1 MTPVELPYVPILLN
15 ETFITALWD
24 TGAEKSFISEEVY
37 RNYFSYRPR
46 QKTKD
51 RVVTAQ
57 GAPCSHL
64 GRASRLTLDF
74 DQKSLIIPNNLIKQ
88 LPKEEKPVDIDLAES
103 KLSDEQQR
111 QLKAL
116 FNNFKGLFSDQPGLT
131 HVVYHE
137 IDTGNKGPVVSRPYR
152 YDRVKQGIIDYHIDK
167 MLRDGTICPINSPYA
182 SPVVLTRKKND
193 LPPDSPEAYR
203 SAIDF
208 CKLNGIT
215 KYPRYPLPVIDDL
228 LTNIPHTNVMSTLDF
243 RSGYFQLAISPRDI
257 EKTAFITRNDTFA
270 FLRMPFGLSGAAP
283 NFQRAID
290 IILKPVIGSFVLVY
304 MDDVI
309 ITSPSFKDH
318 LDHLSQVFTLLR
330 DAGLTLNK
338 EKCHFARDKLKYLGL
353 IISKEGIETDNKKI
367 RAITE
372 MKPPKNNKEV
382 SKFLGMTG
390 WYQKFIPR
398 YADICEPLFQ
408 LMKKGAKFNWSGEA
422 QDSFDQIKRTLTE
435 APILQ
440 LPNFS
445 EQFNLFTDASGV
457 GIGAVLQQNQK
468 PIAFASRTLNKAGRI
483 YTVTERECLAVIW
496 ALNKF
501 KTYFGPLPVKAI
513 TDHAAL
519 TKLTNGKNLSSR
531 RIRWALKLSE
541 FNIEWEHRPGVQNVV
556 ADLLSRNP
564 VDSVEGSQIS
574 FTAHRALAINSREQ
588 FIKEQRE
595 DPELGH
601 IYRYLEN
608 PDDGSVNATVC
619 ESWAQYFKLINGLL
633 FYAKY
638 FSTLGELRVY
648 IPGSLRKDIM
658 KEFHDLP
665 LTGHL
670 GKRKTYLKL
679 RDTCY
684 FPFMRNYIFEYF
696 STCDLCQK
704 FNYKSALP
712 AGRLMPIVSKSPND
726 IVTLDLLGP
735 YPASR
740 PERYQFILVVSDHF
754 TKWCELIPLRKAS
767 AQAFFD
773 NYIARYGAPISLIS
787 DNGSQFISH
796 VFEHLSHKL
805 DIKHIKT
812 VTYRPQANLTERVNR
827 NLVQMIASFVEENN
841 ENWDQFLH
849 EFVFA
854 LRTAVN
860 ETTNKTPAELFLG
873 RKTITPFSKLISVTE
888 DTKYVGR
895 NIERLFDEARRNM
908 RNKHKSWGKYYNR
921 RRRDVHVKVNDL
933 SLIQTHFLSA
943 AGRKQVRKFMPKF
956 EGPYRVLEINGNNL
970 VIWKSG
976 RGIKV
981 NIDQVRV
988 YRPRQSDTISS
999 DSPVETL
1006 YDEQE
1011 FSHGSNRSKQ
1021 GQFKEHKKTSS
1032 QESEGCGSRQG
1043 NIAREIPRNKWKL
1056 SQYKSEDHVLKRYKI
1071 CKKRSLQGSEHQD
1084 RKRRTPGQRQGV
1096 KRSIQ
1101 SSISS
1106 RNYKFQKHNTF
1117 SPGVESIA
1125 GPSRLPDRRT
1135 ATTTG
1140 GSRMEVSG
1148 RDNQTRQARATTR
1161 GRNKQAEKPVR
1172 SSQVTTRRP
1181 CPYYLR
1187 SRVRESGGIPEL
1199 SNIEINGI
1207 PHSKLRRSLSM
1218 EALDG
1223 DPVHRI

>member
-1 MTPVELPYVPILLN
+1 MKPLLQHYGTRERRN
-15 ETFITALWD
+15 LLFRRRYTAIIFHTDLVKD
-24 TGAEKSFISEEVY
+24 E
-37 RNYFSYRPR
+37 R
-46 QKTKD
+46 QSRDST
-51 RVVTAQ
+51 

-64 GRASRLTLDF
+64 GRVELQIRIGEFQKPWEFHILDNMQYQCILGIDFMKASRLTLDF
-74 DQKSLIIPNNLIKQ
+74 DQKSLIIPDHLIKQ
-88 LPKEEKPVDIDLAES
+88 TPKEEKLVDIDLTES
-103 KLSDEQQR
+103 KLDDKQQR

-137 IDTGNKGPVVSRPYR
+137 IDTGDKGPVVSRPYK

-193 LPPDSPEAYR
+193 LPPDSLEAYHF
-203 SAIDF
+203 AIDYR
-208 CKLNGIT
+208 KLNGIT

-228 LTNIPHTNVMSTLDF
+228 LTNIPHTNVMSTLDL
-243 RSGYFQLAISPRDI
+243 RSGYFQLAISPKDI
-257 EKTAFITRNDTFA
+257 KKTAFITRNGTFA

-290 IILKPVIGSFVLVY
+290 IILQPVIGRFVSVY

-318 LDHLSQVFTLLR
+318 LDHLT
-330 DAGLTLNK
+330 
-338 EKCHFARDKLKYLGL
+338 
-353 IISKEGIETDNKKI
+353 
-367 RAITE
+367 
-372 MKPPKNNKEV
+372 
-382 SKFLGMTG
+382 
-390 WYQKFIPR
+390 
-398 YADICEPLFQ
+398 
-408 LMKKGAKFNWSGEA
+408 
-422 QDSFDQIKRTLTE
+422 
-435 APILQ
+435 
-440 LPNFS
+440 
-445 EQFNLFTDASGV
+445 QFNLFTDASGV

-468 PIAFASRTLNKAGRI
+468 PIAFASRTLNKAERN

-501 KTYFGPLPVKAI
+501 KTYFGPLPVKVI

-531 RIRWALKLSE
+531 MIRWALKLSE

-574 FTAHRALAINSREQ
+574 CAALRALAINSREQ

-619 ESWAQYFKLINGLL
+619 ESWSQDFKLINGLL

-638 FSTLGELRVY
+638 FSNLGELRIY

-665 LTGHL
+665 LAGHL

-679 RDTCY
+679 
-684 FPFMRNYIFEYF
+684 P
-696 STCDLCQK
+696 
-704 FNYKSALP
+704 
-712 AGRLMPIVSKSPND
+712 
-726 IVTLDLLGP
+726 
-735 YPASR
+735 
-740 PERYQFILVVSDHF
+740 
-754 TKWCELIPLRKAS
+754 
-767 AQAFFD
+767 
-773 NYIARYGAPISLIS
+773 RYGAPISLIS
-787 DNGSQFISH
+787 DNGPQFISD
-796 VFEHLSHKL
+796 VFEHLSHRL
-805 DIKHIKT
+805 DIKHMKT
-812 VTYRPQANLTERVNR
+812 VTYRPQSNLTERVNR
-827 NLVQMIASFVEENN
+827 NLVQMIASFVEENH

-849 EFVFA
+849 EFAFA
-854 LRTAVN
+854 LRTA
-860 ETTNKTPAELFLG
+860 
-873 RKTITPFSKLISVTE
+873 
-888 DTKYVGR
+888 
-895 NIERLFDEARRNM
+895 
-908 RNKHKSWGKYYNR
+908 
-921 RRRDVHVKVNDL
+921 
-933 SLIQTHFLSA
+933 
-943 AGRKQVRKFMPKF
+943 
-956 EGPYRVLEINGNNL
+956 
-970 VIWKSG
+970 
-976 RGIKV
+976 
-981 NIDQVRV
+981 
-988 YRPRQSDTISS
+988 SDTISS

-1011 FSHGSNRSKQ
+1011 VSHGSNRSHQ
-1021 GQFKEHKKTSS
+1021 GQFKEHRKTSS
-1032 QESEGCGSRQG
+1032 QESEGCRSRQG
-1043 NIAREIPRNKWKL
+1043 NTTREIPRNKRKIN
-1056 SQYKSEDHVLKRYKI
+1056 STASKDQDLKRSKI
-1071 CKKRSLQGSEHQD
+1071 CRKRSRQGSDHQD
-1084 RKRRTPGQRQGV
+1084 RKRHAPEQGQGV
-1096 KRSIQ
+1096 KRSIP

-1106 RNYKFQKHNTF
+1106 RNYKFQKHNTS

-1148 RDNQTRQARATTR
+1148 RDNQTRQTRATTR
-1161 GRNKQAEKPVR
+1161 RRNEQAEKPVR
-1172 SSQVTTRRP
+1172 SNQTNTRRP

-1187 SRVRESGGIPEL
+1187 SRIQEKDGIPEEM

-1207 PHSKLRRSLSM
+1207 PGSTFRRRSLSM

-1223 DPVHRI
+1223 DPGHRI

>member
-1 MTPVELPYVPILLN
+1 MKPLLPHYGIRERRNLL
-15 ETFITALWD
+15 FRRRYTA
-24 TGAEKSFISEEVY
+24 II
-37 RNYFSYRPR
+37 FSYRPR

-64 GRASRLTLDF
+64 GRVELQIRIREFQKPWEFHILDNMQYQCILGIDFMKASRLTLDF
-74 DQKSLIIPNNLIKQ
+74 DQKSLIIPDHLIKQ
-88 LPKEEKPVDIDLAES
+88 TPKEPKLVDIDLTES
-103 KLSDEQQR
+103 KLDDEQQR

-137 IDTGNKGPVVSRPYR
+137 IDTGDKGPVVSRPYK

-182 SPVVLTRKKND
+182 SPVVLTRKNND

-203 SAIDF
+203 FAIDYR
-208 CKLNGIT
+208 KLNAIT

-228 LTNIPHTNVMSTLDF
+228 LTNIPHTNVMSTLDL
-243 RSGYFQLAISPRDI
+243 RSGYFQLAISPKDI
-257 EKTAFITRNDTFA
+257 EKTAFITRNGTFA

-290 IILKPVIGSFVLVY
+290 IILQPVIGRFVSVY

-318 LDHLSQVFTLLR
+318 HLDHLTQVFTLLR

-372 MKPPKNNKEV
+372 MKPPKNNREV

-398 YADICEPLFQ
+398 YADICEPLYQ
-408 LMKKGAKFNWSGEA
+408 LKKKGAKFNWSGEA

-445 EQFNLFTDASGV
+445 EQFKLFTDASGV

-468 PIAFASRTLNKAGRI
+468 PIAFASRTLNKAERN

-501 KTYFGPLPVKAI
+501 KTYFGPLPVKVI

-531 RIRWALKLSE
+531 MIRWALKLSE

-574 FTAHRALAINSREQ
+574 CAALRALAINSREQ

-608 PDDGSVNATVC
+608 PDDGSVNATIC
-619 ESWAQYFKLINGLL
+619 ESWSQDFKLINGLL

-665 LTGHL
+665 LAGHL

-684 FPFMRNYIFEYF
+684 FPFMRKYIFEYV
-696 STCDLCQK
+696 STCDRCQK
-704 FNYKSALP
+704 FNYKNALP
-712 AGRLMPIVSKSPND
+712 AGRLMPIVSKYPNE

-740 PERYQFILVVSDHF
+740 PERYKFILVISDHF

-767 AQAFFD
+767 AQTIANAFFN

-787 DNGSQFISH
+787 DNGPQFISD
-796 VFEHLSHKL
+796 VFEHLSHRL
-805 DIKHIKT
+805 DIKHMKT
-812 VTYRPQANLTERVNR
+812 VTYRPQSNLTERVNR
-827 NLVQMIASFVEENN
+827 NLVQMIASFVEENH

-849 EFVFA
+849 EFAFA

-873 RKTITPFSKLISVTE
+873 RKIITPFSKLINVKE
-888 DTKYVGR
+888 DAKYVGN

-908 RNKHKSWGKYYNR
+908 QKQHKYWEKHYNL
-921 RRRDVHVKVNDL
+921 RRRDVHIKVNDL
-933 SLIQTHFLSA
+933 VLLQTHFLSA
-943 AGRKQVRKFMPKF
+943 AGKKQVGKFMPKF
-956 EGPYRVLEINGNNL
+956 EGPYKVLEIKGNNL
-970 VIWKSG
+970 VIWKNG
-976 RGIKV
+976 RNITV

-999 DSPVETL
+999 DSQIETL

-1011 FSHGSNRSKQ
+1011 VSHGSNRSHQ
-1021 GQFKEHKKTSS
+1021 GQFKEHRKTSS
-1032 QESEGCGSRQG
+1032 QERPEKDMLLSKGKESR
-1043 NIAREIPRNKWKL
+1043 
-1056 SQYKSEDHVLKRYKI
+1056 D
-1071 CKKRSLQGSEHQD
+1071 RSL
-1084 RKRRTPGQRQGV
+1084 P
-1096 KRSIQ
+1096 RS
-1101 SSISS
+1101 
-1106 RNYKFQKHNTF
+1106 RPELTKKKKKPNTS
-1117 SPGVESIA
+1117 SPGVQSIA
-1125 GPSRLPDRRT
+1125 GPSKLPDRRND
-1135 ATTTG
+1135 TTTSG
-1140 GSRMEVSG
+1140 FEWKLVDVITRPVKPERQREDTTNKRRKQSRQIKPIQEDLAHTIYGAVYKKKTESMRTS
-1148 RDNQTRQARATTR
+1148 TTS
-1161 GRNKQAEKPVR
+1161 KSTAYLAAYSAE
-1172 SSQVTTRRP
+1172 
-1181 CPYYLR
+1181 
-1187 SRVRESGGIPEL
+1187 
-1199 SNIEINGI
+1199 
-1207 PHSKLRRSLSM
+1207 
-1218 EALDG
+1218 EAS
-1223 DPVHRI
+1223 VWKR